1 MQRCPIQK
9 YSVLQCPQWHRPQ
22 PQLGN
27 FWECVSSA
35 HYIRS
40 EPRSK
45 LRLAKTASLGSPT
58 MNKIALVI
66 LASVA
71 LMSVGACAGVGKG
84 KGKAPPPY
92 ASPVITK
99 G

>member
-1 MQRCPIQK
+1 M
-9 YSVLQCPQWHRPQ
+9 
-22 PQLGN
+22 
-27 FWECVSSA
+27 SSA

-40 EPRSK
+40 EPRYK

-92 ASPVITK
+92 TSPVITK